1 MNCMGAA
8 EVVHHPFT
16 RYKMFILTEKPS
28 FTAPVVF
35 HIPADGGK
43 TQKVE
48 FSVVFRFL
56 PADEVKDLFRRLDA
70 QKLLTAAR
78 QKRHELDPESALQGE
93 RDQDEITD
101 RDIIDRVL
109 IGFGDD
115 LKGEDRKPLDFTPD
129 NLERLLRVHGA
140 QQAIVE
146 SFFKHHFKAP
156 EKN

>member
-1 MNCMGAA
+1 
-8 EVVHHPFT
+8 
-16 RYKMFILTEKPS
+16 MFILTEKPS

-35 HIPADGGK
+35 PIPSDGGK

-48 FSVVFRFL
+48 FSVMFRFL
-56 PADEVKDLFRRLDA
+56 PDDEVKDLFRRLDA
-70 QKLLTAAR
+70 QKLLAAAR

-93 RDQDEITD
+93 HEQDEITD

-115 LKGEDRKPLDFTPD
+115 LKDEARKPLDFTPD
-129 NLERLLRVHGA
+129 NLERLLRIYGA
-140 QQAIVE
+140 QKAIVE
-146 SFFKHHFKAP
+146 SFFKHHFIAP